1 MKIKEAVFIASFP
14 KAEKCP
20 KTKIPEFAF
29 IGRSNVG
36 KSSLLNFLVN
46 RNKLAKTS
54 ARPGKTQLINFFLIN
69 DSFHFV
75 DLPGYGYARFSKQ
88 EREKWE
94 KIITEYIV
102 SRQQLFQIFI
112 LIDSRLDPQASDI
125 NAINF
130 MGKYQIPFSIIFTK
144 TDKLK
149 KQKLKSNIHNFEK
162 ALKET
167 WEELPPYFISS
178 ATKKIGK
185 EEILDYIGNLLLQK

>member
-1 MKIKEAVFIASFP
+1 MKIKEAVFVASFQKP
-14 KAEKCP
+14 EKCP
-20 KTKIPEFAF
+20 KTAIPEFAF

-54 ARPGKTQLINFFLIN
+54 AKPGKTQLINFFLIN
-69 DSFHFV
+69 NSLHFV

-94 KIITEYIV
+94 KIITEYVI
-102 SRQQLFQIFI
+102 SRKQLFQIFI
-112 LIDSRLDPQASDI
+112 LIDARLEPQTSDI

-144 TDKLK
+144 TDKVK
-149 KQKLKSNIHNFEK
+149 KLKLKSNIQNFEK
-162 ALKET
+162 TLKET
-167 WEELPPYFISS
+167 
-178 ATKKIGK
+178 
-185 EEILDYIGNLLLQK
+185 

>member
-1 MKIKEAVFIASFP
+1 MKIKEAVFVASFP
-14 KAEKCP
+14 KPEKCP
-20 KTKIPEFAF
+20 KMEIPEFAF

-54 ARPGKTQLINFFLIN
+54 AKPGKTQLINFFLIN
-69 DSFHFV
+69 NSFHFV

-102 SRQQLFQIFI
+102 SRKQLFQIFI
-112 LIDSRLDPQASDI
+112 LIDARLEPQTSDI

-144 TDKLK
+144 TDKVK
-149 KQKLKSNIHNFEK
+149 KLKLKSNIQNFEK
-162 ALKET
+162 ILKET
-167 WEELPPYFISS
+167 WEQLPPRFISS
-178 ATKKIGK
+178 ATKRTGK
-185 EEILDYIGNLLLQK
+185 DDILDYIEKLLLQK

>member
-1 MKIKEAVFIASFP
+1 MKIKKAVFVGSYP
-14 KAEKCP
+14 KPQKCP
-20 KTKIPEFAF
+20 KTEIPEFAF

-46 RNKLAKTS
+46 KNKLAKIS
-54 ARPGKTQLINFFLIN
+54 SKPGKTRLLNFFLIN

-75 DLPGYGYARFSKQ
+75 DLPGYGYARFSKN

-94 KIITEYIV
+94 KIITEYII
-102 SRQQLFQIFI
+102 SRKQLFQLFI
-112 LIDSRLDPQASDI
+112 LVDARLDPQLSDI

-144 TDKLK
+144 TDKIS
-149 KQKLKSNIHNFEK
+149 KLKLKTNILNFENK
-162 ALKET
+162 LLET
-167 WEELPPYFISS
+167 WEVFPPHFISS

-185 EEILDYIGNLLLQK
+185 EEILNHIGTLLLQK

>member
-1 MKIKEAVFIASFP
+1 MKIKEAVFVASFQKP
-14 KAEKCP
+14 EKCP
-20 KTKIPEFAF
+20 KTAIPEFAF

-54 ARPGKTQLINFFLIN
+54 AKPGKTQLINFFLIN
-69 DSFHFV
+69 NSLHFV

-94 KIITEYIV
+94 KIITEYVI
-102 SRQQLFQIFI
+102 SRKQLFQIFI
-112 LIDSRLDPQASDI
+112 LIDARLEPQTSDI

-144 TDKLK
+144 TDKVK
-149 KQKLKSNIHNFEK
+149 KLKLKSNIQNFEK
-162 ALKET
+162 TLKET

-178 ATKKIGK
+178 ATKKTGK
-185 EEILDYIGNLLLQK
+185 EEILDYIGTLLLQK

>member
-1 MKIKEAVFIASFP
+1 MKIKKAVFVASFP
-14 KAEKCP
+14 KPEKCP
-20 KTKIPEFAF
+20 KTAIPEFAF

-54 ARPGKTQLINFFLIN
+54 AKPGKTQLINFFLIN
-69 DSFHFV
+69 DNFHFV

-94 KIITEYIV
+94 KIITEYII
-102 SRQQLFQIFI
+102 SRKQLFQIFI
-112 LIDSRLDPQASDI
+112 LIDARLEPQTSDI

-144 TDKLK
+144 TDKVK
-149 KQKLKSNIHNFEK
+149 KLKLKSNIQNFEK
-162 ALKET
+162 ILNET
-167 WEELPPYFISS
+167 WEQLPPHFISS
-178 ATKKIGK
+178 ATKKTGK
-185 EEILDYIGNLLLQK
+185 DEILDYIGKLLLQK